1 MPQWKD
7 ETALKCQSCN
17 IWPQKHKINQIR
29 EGKQKGERDYERMI
43 KGKGNLNNTI
53 KV

>member
-17 IWPQKHKINQIR
+17 IWPQKHNKSNKRQQTER
-29 EGKQKGERDYERMI
+29 RRDYERMI
-43 KGKGNLNNTI
+43 KGKENLNNTI